1 MTTKSGKWQRTK
13 RVVLYLRGG
22 AIQGASDV
30 PPGIAVEVRD
40 YDTDGA
46 EWNKHMKF
54 DTDGDAYQSLVFG
67 GPRKRAQRRRTTAR
81 QVRLRAAAPALLSAC
96 RQLHDA
102 LSELLEC
109 PDPRTADRQAAL
121 KAVDASFATL
131 AKVEGASIA

>member
-1 MTTKSGKWQRTK
+1 MTTQPGKWRRTK

-30 PPGIAVEVRD
+30 PPGVAVEVRD

-67 GPRKRAQRRRTTAR
+67 GPRKQARGQTTTR
-81 QVRLRAAAPALLSAC
+81 QTR
-96 RQLHDA
+96 
-102 LSELLEC
+102 
-109 PDPRTADRQAAL
+109 
-121 KAVDASFATL
+121 
-131 AKVEGASIA
+131 